1 MRAHATIAARATLL
15 TDAPRRVGA
24 ACVMDLR
31 RLAEQQ

>member
-1 MRAHATIAARATLL
+1 MQRSRAARATATLL